1 MSARGQAQP
10 SGGGRVRVFFDL
22 DESLNT
28 ELAKLAIERRKSKR
42 ELISEIVSAELQ
54 RTSTANN
61 APPRKSKRTK
71 RA

>member
-1 MSARGQAQP
+1 MSRGDAQP

-42 ELISEIVSAELQ
+42 ELISEIVSEAL
-54 RTSTANN
+54 TN
-61 APPRKSKRTK
+61 AAKGSQPRKSKRNANRSK
-71 RA
+71 